1 MWTELERLK
10 KQIAYDA
17 EEDQLK
23 QNLAWAKVHVSE
35 QESAALLE
43 RIAKKNEVMRLLIPS
58 EGADTLQLLVTNF
71 AFHIK
76 LDISSPRTW
85 QGPRRGWKRWRGLS
99 KIWRRKGNTKWKTY
113 NESERG
119 NNISNLLVFHS
130 SRFYFI
136 HHISVSFTGI
146 DIKNRN
152 SGTFLKQLFG

>member
-1 MWTELERLK
+1 MSDIACQPTLAFVAETKLLVYNVHFESPTIQLKEMWTELERLK

-71 AFHIK
+71 AFHTK

-85 QGPRRGWKRWRGLS
+85 QGPRRG
-99 KIWRRKGNTKWKTY
+99 
-113 NESERG
+113 
-119 NNISNLLVFHS
+119 
-130 SRFYFI
+130 
-136 HHISVSFTGI
+136 
-146 DIKNRN
+146 
-152 SGTFLKQLFG
+152 

>member
-1 MWTELERLK
+1 MNDIACQATSAIVAETKLLVYNVHFESPTIQLKEMWTELERLK

-85 QGPRRGWKRWRGLS
+85 QGPRRG
-99 KIWRRKGNTKWKTY
+99 
-113 NESERG
+113 
-119 NNISNLLVFHS
+119 
-130 SRFYFI
+130 
-136 HHISVSFTGI
+136 
-146 DIKNRN
+146 
-152 SGTFLKQLFG
+152 